1 MVLSALRDDALHTRP
16 DGYALRLSLPWI
28 RSLPLAGLVDP
39 EVRVD
44 GRSLPP
50 TVMLGDRRVDP
61 GDLTA
66 DTRWWHLQ
74 DRVVLHLPDAASP
87 GIHEVSVS
95 FRLEVPYLE
104 GGPDGPLRLPF
115 FFTRRLDT
123 ETPTTGVSRDVGSLA

>member
-1 MVLSALRDDALHTRP
+1 MVLTALRDDALHTLP

-39 EVRVD
+39 AVRID
-44 GRSLPP
+44 GHSTPA
-50 TVMLGDRRVDP
+50 TVVLGDRRVDP
-61 GDLTA
+61 ADLETE
-66 DTRWWHLQ
+66 TLWWHLQ
-74 DRVVLHLPDAASP
+74 DRVALHVTDAGSP

-95 FRLEVPYLE
+95 FGLEVPYLE

-115 FFTRRLDT
+115 FFTRALDT